1 MPLDLVVCTRTVL
14 HTVSG
19 SGRICITMYIK
30 LLKSV
35 WCMYRSPVE
44 KIILK
49 KSLNNPVRDNKIFNL
64 NFYDTKKKV
73 NKVSILYLSRPLG

>member
-1 MPLDLVVCTRTVL
+1 
-14 HTVSG
+14 
-19 SGRICITMYIK
+19 
-30 LLKSV
+30 
-35 WCMYRSPVE
+35 MYRSPVE